1 MKEITLNQAIEH
13 AANHDELDLK
23 ISALFE
29 AFHEKQKIQQKE
41 TLVREEMAAYA
52 VYIARCDKA
61 IAEID
66 NILNESTKYLRGQKL
81 CLAS

>member
-1 MKEITLNQAIEH
+1 MRKITLNQAIEH

-29 AFHEKQKIQQKE
+29 AYHNKQKFLLKE
-41 TLVREEMAAYA
+41 NLLQEDLEFYAASSA
-52 VYIARCDKA
+52 KCDQA
-61 IAEID
+61 IADID
-66 NILNESTKYLRGQKL
+66 NILNESAKYLRGQKL